1 MVTTNISSR
10 APMSRERL
18 TGSGTGAASRE
29 VSVWKKGSI
38 VSLKMKNFLV
48 YKDAKAVFGPRLN
61 MVVGPNGSGKSTLV
75 CAIALGL
82 GGSPKVLGR
91 ADNLSAFVMHG
102 VKEDASVTVELYMP
116 DGNNLHVTRTFSRKN
131 NSSNWHINGRSHSTK
146 EVDNKIRALGIQ
158 VDNLC
163 TMLPQAS
170 DACMTP
176 RRQDKVGDF
185 SGFTPDKLLLE
196 TEKALSG
203 TELYDPHMKL
213 IDLQDSKGKSQ
224 NEEET
229 MRTKL
234 EGMESELSTL
244 EKDVQRY
251 QERQEKQ
258 NRLELHRKRKVWAGV
273 ETLRNQGIE
282 AKQLEK
288 DAVVEL
294 KMAQQADQPLQ
305 DEYKKWERQ
314 QERLRG
320 AEKARVKRRTDLGK
334 AIGDKNDKIVK

>member
-29 VSVWKKGSI
+29 VSGWKKGSI

-146 EVDNKIRALGIQ
+146 EVENKIRALGIQ

-203 TELYDPHMKL
+203 TELYDPH
-213 IDLQDSKGKSQ
+213 
-224 NEEET
+224 
-229 MRTKL
+229 
-234 EGMESELSTL
+234 
-244 EKDVQRY
+244 
-251 QERQEKQ
+251 
-258 NRLELHRKRKVWAGV
+258 
-273 ETLRNQGIE
+273 
-282 AKQLEK
+282 
-288 DAVVEL
+288 
-294 KMAQQADQPLQ
+294 
-305 DEYKKWERQ
+305 
-314 QERLRG
+314 
-320 AEKARVKRRTDLGK
+320 
-334 AIGDKNDKIVK
+334 

>member
-18 TGSGTGAASRE
+18 TGSGTGAIGRE
-29 VSVWKKGSI
+29 VSGWKKGSI

-146 EVDNKIRALGIQ
+146 EVENKIRALGIQ

-176 RRQDKVGDF
+176 
-185 SGFTPDKLLLE
+185 
-196 TEKALSG
+196 
-203 TELYDPHMKL
+203 
-213 IDLQDSKGKSQ
+213 
-224 NEEET
+224 
-229 MRTKL
+229 
-234 EGMESELSTL
+234 
-244 EKDVQRY
+244 
-251 QERQEKQ
+251 
-258 NRLELHRKRKVWAGV
+258 
-273 ETLRNQGIE
+273 
-282 AKQLEK
+282 
-288 DAVVEL
+288 
-294 KMAQQADQPLQ
+294 
-305 DEYKKWERQ
+305 
-314 QERLRG
+314 
-320 AEKARVKRRTDLGK
+320 
-334 AIGDKNDKIVK
+334 